1 MTGVRPAGVRP
12 GNTVEEIYLT
22 LRERIIEGIYLP
34 GVRMS
39 QSGLAAELNVSR
51 TPLREALQRLEGD
64 GLLVAEANRGMEV
77 APTDIGQVEQYY
89 AIRLLVE
96 PPTIAAILP
105 ELDEAELAKMGAEL
119 DAMETDHHRIRSFQE
134 AHLRFHEF
142 CIQHYPT
149 AIADLTHSLHLKIYR
164 HQRLYFS
171 RPRVPDDFTRV
182 DRMFLG
188 AIQAGESELARRL
201 LEFHL
206 IDAAIGLVSEGEPD
220 HRYNA
225 LLVAARGLGIALD
238 AAPDGT
244 LVQPVRITWQRAAA
258 DTVPPLTTANLVHV
272 AAT

>member
-1 MTGVRPAGVRP
+1 MTTARP

-22 LRERIIEGIYLP
+22 LRKRIIEGFYLP

-39 QSGLAAELNVSR
+39 QSGLAKELRVSR

-64 GLLVAEANRGMEV
+64 GLLVGEANRGMEV
-77 APTDIGQVEQYY
+77 APTDIGQVEQFY

-96 PPTIAAILP
+96 PPTITAILS
-105 ELDEAELAKMGAEL
+105 ELDDAELAKMGAEL
-119 DAMETDHHRIRSFQE
+119 DVMEAEHNRIRSFQE
-134 AHLRFHEF
+134 AHLRFHEY
-142 CIQHYPT
+142 CIQHYPP

-171 RPRVPDDFTRV
+171 RPQVPDDFTRV
-182 DRMFLG
+182 DRMFLE
-188 AIQAGESELARRL
+188 AMRAGDAELARQL

-225 LLVAARGLGIALD
+225 LLVATRGLGIVLD
-238 AAPDGT
+238 AAPDGA
-244 LVQPVRITWQRAAA
+244 LVQPVRIAWRRATA
-258 DTVPPLTTANLVHV
+258 DTMPSLTTTNLVHE
-272 AAT
+272 AIA